1 MTTVATPE
9 TLAPFTGRY
18 RFGVDRS
25 HRLSLPARWRQ
36 AGSASEFVV
45 MLWPVGLDRHLLA
58 LPMSRWEEVLRTVG
72 QRSLFDEKVSAGVR
86 ALGASVG
93 YLTVDKVGR
102 VALPEQLAKAAGIT
116 DEVEIFGLIDRF
128 EIWNPDRFAAME
140 QQYKLQ
146 AAEFFKEIGHET
158 WNAFRPQPETVRPPA
173 G

>member
-1 MTTVATPE
+1 MTTMATPE
-9 TLAPFTGRY
+9 GLAPYTGRY

-36 AGSASEFVV
+36 EGMTSEFVV

-58 LPMSRWEEVLRTVG
+58 LPMSRWQEVLQTVG
-72 QRSLFDEKVSAGVR
+72 QRSLFDEKVSAGLR

-102 VALPEQLAKAAGIT
+102 VALPEQLARTAGIT
-116 DEVEIFGLIDRF
+116 AEAEIFGLIDRF
-128 EIWNPDRFAAME
+128 EIWNPDRYAGME
-140 QQYKLQ
+140 NEYKLQ

-158 WNAFRPQPETVRPPA
+158 WNAFRPQPTIVRPPNA
-173 G
+173 